1 MDKFKK
7 NTRTFFD
14 KIAEGIRLEK
24 RKPED
29 EASKLELAKVDNFLS
44 LPQKS
49 SIIELGCGI
58 GRFVMYLL
66 KRGYQVTGV
75 DISRKSL
82 NFLNQ
87 RSQKEGLNKNLKLVL
102 NDFQKP
108 VFEKKF
114 NAGLCI
120 STFHLLASKEE
131 ERIKILL
138 NLYKSLKPDGM
149 LLIIEPNPLNIFF
162 YPFYFFHPKT
172 QWNIEKHFLKSN
184 EKNLRR
190 IFRRLGLKDIKVDY
204 FGFLPNRLIN
214 VFPFV
219 NKINYNL
226 NKMPLV
232 KKFSAFI
239 FIRGVKQ

>member
-58 GRFVMYLL
+58 GRFVMYFL

-82 NFLNQ
+82 NFLNP
-87 RSQKEGLNKNLKLVL
+87 SI
-102 NDFQKP
+102 P
-108 VFEKKF
+108 
-114 NAGLCI
+114 
-120 STFHLLASKEE
+120 S
-131 ERIKILL
+131 
-138 NLYKSLKPDGM
+138 
-149 LLIIEPNPLNIFF
+149 
-162 YPFYFFHPKT
+162 
-172 QWNIEKHFLKSN
+172 
-184 EKNLRR
+184 
-190 IFRRLGLKDIKVDY
+190 GLKYSI
-204 FGFLPNRLIN
+204 
-214 VFPFV
+214 
-219 NKINYNL
+219 
-226 NKMPLV
+226 
-232 KKFSAFI
+232 A
-239 FIRGVKQ
+239 